1 MKKIWMSLLLLLLQ
15 TTALCQTTPTSANNQ
30 LCTIYFASGLFSAR
44 EQAFNIA
51 VATLLEN
58 TYHYR
63 VLLPQRDGFEFT
75 NLNEALTKS
84 FPNEDID
91 RIQQLIIYYLDMGY
105 FIPHSNVMT
114 AVLDEDLDAG
124 VLVEITFGNMLDK
137 TVIGL
142 RTDSRS
148 PFGKT
153 PEEGAHFFSVLQLDD
168 FLYFDDVLENV
179 QQAKNEN
186 TIIAKMIDK
195 TIRASK
201 ACQKPLNMQP
211 TNNIAKQIMAGANI
225 LFHDLDIK
233 NLNSPE
239 SLQIIV
245 QRYNEN
251 RKQLESIYPIM
262 EKIQVSMLKQFK
274 KLAAEKIPN

>member
-1 MKKIWMSLLLLLLQ
+1 MKKLWISLLLLLLQ
-15 TTALCQTTPTSANNQ
+15 TTALCQTTPAPSNNPS
-30 LCTIYFASGLFSAR
+30 CTIYFASALFSAR

-51 VATLLEN
+51 VTTLLEN

-75 NLNEALTKS
+75 DLNELLTKN
-84 FPNEDID
+84 FPNEDIN

-105 FIPHSNVMT
+105 FIPNSNVMT
-114 AVLDEDLDAG
+114 AILDEDLDPG

-137 TVIGL
+137 TIIGL

-153 PEEGAHFFSVLQLDD
+153 PEQGAHFFAILQLDD
-168 FLYFDDVLENV
+168 FLYFDDVLKNV
-179 QQAKNEN
+179 QQAKNEDD
-186 TIIAKMIDK
+186 IIAKMIDK
-195 TIRASK
+195 TIKASK
-201 ACQKPLNMQP
+201 ACSKPLNMQP
-211 TNNIAKQIMAGANI
+211 TNSLAKQVMTGANI

-233 NLNSPE
+233 KLNSPE
-239 SLQIIV
+239 SLQTIV
-245 QRYNEN
+245 QRYVDN

-262 EKIQVSMLKQFK
+262 EKIQISMLKQFK
-274 KLAAEKIPN
+274 RIAAEKIPN